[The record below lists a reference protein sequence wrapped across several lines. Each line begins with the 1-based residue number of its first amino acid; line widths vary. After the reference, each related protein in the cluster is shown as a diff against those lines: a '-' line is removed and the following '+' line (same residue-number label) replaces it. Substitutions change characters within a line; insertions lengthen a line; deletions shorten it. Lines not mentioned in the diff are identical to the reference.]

1 MQPEASTREETPVKV
16 GALAA
21 MIGLLLAGPA
31 LAGDPCTGPD
41 SDSDGT
47 ADICDNCSSDPNP
60 GQYDGDQ
67 DGYGDACDCD
77 YSVAAANACDVGDFG
92 AFAAR
97 FGTLVPPTDCEYD
110 HDANGA
116 VDIGDFGRFA
126 AMFGGFPGPACGN
139 PVGIPCPTPGAVC
152 PP

>member
-1 MQPEASTREETPVKV
+1 VK
-16 GALAA
+16 
-21 MIGLLLAGPA
+21 IGLLALVIGWMLAGPA

-47 ADICDNCSSDPNP
+47 ADICDVCSSDPNP
-60 GQYDGDQ
+60 LQYDGDQ

-77 YSVAAANACDVGDFG
+77 YSASANNACDVGDFG
-92 AFAAR
+92 NFAAK
-97 FGTLVPPTDCEYD
+97 FGTPIPPTSCEYD
-110 HDANGA
+110 HVLGGA

-126 AMFGGFPGPACGN
+126 QMFGGVPGPACGN
-139 PVGIPCPTPGAVC
+139 PPGTPCATPGAVC